1 MIFRRNDQ
9 KLSLAVCYTVFCK
22 EETRTVEYRKQIKK
36 AMEYMSI
43 SNNTWIRRYGQKMRP
58 PLDDKFSNSLKA
70 DNMQNRPITGTSE
83 WNLYSCVLDVPKEAK
98 IINIGILLSGKGRV
112 WMDNVSFQKVDK
124 NIPTTDFEIQKVY
137 PDHPENMSFEE

>member
-1 MIFRRNDQ
+1 MKINGVELDFTLYDSANAEMKQR
-9 KLSLAVCYTVFCK
+9 YF
-22 EETRTVEYRKQIKK
+22 EELNKMRTVSQ
-36 AMEYMSI
+36 
-43 SNNTWIRRYGQKMRP
+43 
-58 PLDDKFSNSLKA
+58 
-70 DNMQNRPITGTSE
+70 
-83 WNLYSCVLDVPKEAK
+83 DVPKEAK